1 MSYEYKRR
9 GKNWHTAMGLL
20 FIVSGMIVLVRQIL
34 IWTPDFVFDFLVN
47 SEFTNE
53 KVSIAMLGLVE
64 FWLHMECVV
73 SMNAEIFYHRMNT
86 KLEPRVV
93 LHLYLRY
100 RVSLSFDRAKIYRRS
115 LTPRIPYATK
125 IPPKPNI
132 AMETFSFVNS
142 EFTRKSKTKSGVHIS
157 I

>member
-53 KVSIAMLGLVE
+53 KVSIAMLA
-64 FWLHMECVV
+64 F
-73 SMNAEIFYHRMNT
+73 FYHYVCGHFCHICKLART
-86 KLEPRVV
+86 KV
-93 LHLYLRY
+93 
-100 RVSLSFDRAKIYRRS
+100 
-115 LTPRIPYATK
+115 
-125 IPPKPNI
+125 
-132 AMETFSFVNS
+132 
-142 EFTRKSKTKSGVHIS
+142 
-157 I
+157 